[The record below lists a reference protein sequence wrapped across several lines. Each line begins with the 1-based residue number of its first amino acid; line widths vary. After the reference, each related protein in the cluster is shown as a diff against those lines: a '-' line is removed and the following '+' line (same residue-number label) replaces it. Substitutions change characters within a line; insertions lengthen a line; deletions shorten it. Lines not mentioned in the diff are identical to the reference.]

1 MFVHDSQLPQLLD
14 ASAYGGAEQHS
25 RELASV
31 FQPAWHAI
39 ATTDELADEGS
50 FVTRSLLGKP
60 LVLWRSEGELRAY
73 LNVCP
78 HRFNMLQAAESG
90 CTQRLKCGY
99 HGWEYGAD
107 GRTRRI
113 PEAQGFRPID
123 TEKICLQSFPIE
135 TCGHVVFVSLSP
147 NVIPLA
153 DWMADSK
160 SDFESAFSS
169 DRTCIAK
176 IERDVPANWKIIV
189 ENALE
194 SYHLESVH
202 TETFRRNP
210 DPETCEHTL
219 GEGWSRFE
227 TCSPPVG
234 RLQRLADRVVYGVM
248 GLQRDDR
255 YRHTMACPHLMAGRA
270 GMFTWC
276 HTIEPL
282 SAQSTRVRLWMF
294 LEPHHRNIVSK
305 LTAATMSWGAK
316 RFTLKALM
324 EDVAIATSVQQ
335 GAKTADIPFAGC
347 LSPREERV
355 WHFQQHLQSMLGGRG
370 VETAAA

>member
-14 ASAYGGAEQHS
+14 ASAYGGGDQHE

-31 FQPAWHAI
+31 FHPAWHAI
-39 ATTDELADEGS
+39 ATTDELAEEGS
-50 FVTRSLLGKP
+50 FVTRTLLGQP

-78 HRFNMLQAAESG
+78 HRFNLLQAAKSG
-90 CTQRLKCGY
+90 CTERLKCGY
-99 HGWEYGAD
+99 HGWEYGAN

-123 TEKICLQSFPIE
+123 TEKICLRSFPIA
-135 TCGHVVFVSLSP
+135 TCGSVVFVSLSQTAP
-147 NVIPLA
+147 SLA
-153 DWMADSK
+153 DWMGESK
-160 SDFESAFSS
+160 SDFDAAFASE
-169 DRTCIAK
+169 RNCIAK
-176 IERDVPANWKIIV
+176 LERDVPANWKIIV

-210 DPETCEHTL
+210 DADTCEHTL

-227 TCSPPVG
+227 THSPPVG
-234 RLQRLADRVVYGVM
+234 RMQRLADRVVYGVM
-248 GLQRDDR
+248 GLKRDDR

-276 HTIEPL
+276 HTVEPL

-294 LEPHHRNIVSK
+294 LEPHHRNVPSSM
-305 LTAATMSWGAK
+305 TAAVMCWGAK
-316 RFTLKALM
+316 RFTLKALL

-335 GAKTADIPFAGC
+335 GAKTSGIPFAGC

-355 WHFQQHLQSMLGGRG
+355 WHFQQHLQSMLADR
-370 VETAAA
+370 TADISAA

>member
-14 ASAYGGAEQHS
+14 ASAYGGEEQHA
-25 RELASV
+25 REMEAV
-31 FQPAWHAI
+31 FRPAWHAV
-39 ATTDELADEGS
+39 ATTDELANEGS
-50 FVTRSLLGKP
+50 FVTRTLLGQP

-78 HRFNMLQAAESG
+78 HRFNLLQASESG
-90 CTQRLKCGY
+90 CTHRMKCGY

-123 TEKICLQSFPIE
+123 TEKICLQSFPID
-135 TCGHVVFVSLSP
+135 TCGNVVFVSLSRSVP
-147 NVIPLA
+147 SLSEWFGESHA
-153 DWMADSK
+153 
-160 SDFESAFSS
+160 DFESAFASN
-169 DRTCIAK
+169 RTCIGK
-176 IERDVPANWKIIV
+176 IEREVPANWKIIV

-202 TETFRRNP
+202 TATFRRNP
-210 DPETCEHTL
+210 DAETCHHTL

-227 TCSPPVG
+227 THSPPVG
-234 RLQRLADRVVYGVM
+234 RIQRLADRVVYGVM
-248 GLQRDDR
+248 GLTRDDH

-276 HTIEPL
+276 HTVEPI
-282 SAQSTRVRLWMF
+282 SAQATRVRLWMF
-294 LEPHHRNIVSK
+294 LEPHHPNIVSK
-305 LTAATMSWGAK
+305 LTAAAMCWGAK
-316 RFTLKALM
+316 RFTLKALL
-324 EDVAIATSVQQ
+324 EDIDIATSVQK
-335 GAKTADIPFAGC
+335 GARTPGIPFVGC

-355 WHFQQHLQSMLGGRG
+355 WHFQQELQAMLNGQ
-370 VETAAA
+370 AANASAA